1 MSILRDGTLPQG
13 LDITPC
19 PVTNWARVD
28 LLEEEEEEEEEAAAA
43 EEEEEEGEGQAATS
57 AEEETRIV
65 SLNLNK
71 VVFRLSPLALGKH
84 LLQV

>member
-28 LLEEEEEEEEEAAAA
+28 LLEEEEEEEAEEA
-43 EEEEEEGEGQAATS
+43 EEEGEGEAAAS
-57 AEEETRIV
+57 AEEEAENSIIE
-65 SLNLNK
+65 SE
-71 VVFRLSPLALGKH
+71 
-84 LLQV
+84 

>member
-28 LLEEEEEEEEEAAAA
+28 LLEEEEEEEEAEEAEEEGKGEAAA
-43 EEEEEEGEGQAATS
+43 S
-57 AEEETRIV
+57 AEEEAENSIIE
-65 SLNLNK
+65 SE
-71 VVFRLSPLALGKH
+71 
-84 LLQV
+84 

>member
-28 LLEEEEEEEEEAAAA
+28 LLEEEEKLNGWLSRSAVGFLQG
-43 EEEEEEGEGQAATS
+43 GERRGQ
-57 AEEETRIV
+57 RGVVV
-65 SLNLNK
+65 SLQGLEMTNGNL
-71 VVFRLSPLALGKH
+71 
-84 LLQV
+84 

>member
-28 LLEEEEEEEEEAAAA
+28 LLEEEEEEEAAA
-43 EEEEEEGEGQAATS
+43 EEEEEEAEGEAAAS
-57 AEEETRIV
+57 AEEEAENSIIE
-65 SLNLNK
+65 SE
-71 VVFRLSPLALGKH
+71 
-84 LLQV
+84 

>member
-28 LLEEEEEEEEEAAAA
+28 LLEEEEEEEAAAEVE
-43 EEEEEEGEGQAATS
+43 EEEEEEGEAAAS
-57 AEEETRIV
+57 AEEEAENSIIE
-65 SLNLNK
+65 SE
-71 VVFRLSPLALGKH
+71 
-84 LLQV
+84 

>member
-28 LLEEEEEEEEEAAAA
+28 LLEEEEDEEEAEEA
-43 EEEEEEGEGQAATS
+43 EEEGKGECTNYS
-57 AEEETRIV
+57 PHRIRYYAPI
-65 SLNLNK
+65 SHK
-71 VVFRLSPLALGKH
+71 GRAR
-84 LLQV
+84 

>member
-28 LLEEEEEEEEEAAAA
+28 LLEEEEEEEEA

-71 VVFRLSPLALGKH
+71 GVFRLSPLALGKH

>member
-28 LLEEEEEEEEEAAAA
+28 LLEEEEEEEEA
-43 EEEEEEGEGQAATS
+43 EEAEEAEEEGEGEAAAS
-57 AEEETRIV
+57 AEEEAENSIIE
-65 SLNLNK
+65 SE
-71 VVFRLSPLALGKH
+71 
-84 LLQV
+84 

>member
-28 LLEEEEEEEEEAAAA
+28 LLEEEEEEEAAA
-43 EEEEEEGEGQAATS
+43 EEEEEEEEEGEAAAS
-57 AEEETRIV
+57 AEEEAENSIIE
-65 SLNLNK
+65 SE
-71 VVFRLSPLALGKH
+71 
-84 LLQV
+84 

>member
-28 LLEEEEEEEEEAAAA
+28 LLEEEEDEEEA
-43 EEEEEEGEGQAATS
+43 EEVPGNWE
-57 AEEETRIV
+57 
-65 SLNLNK
+65 
-71 VVFRLSPLALGKH
+71 
-84 LLQV
+84 